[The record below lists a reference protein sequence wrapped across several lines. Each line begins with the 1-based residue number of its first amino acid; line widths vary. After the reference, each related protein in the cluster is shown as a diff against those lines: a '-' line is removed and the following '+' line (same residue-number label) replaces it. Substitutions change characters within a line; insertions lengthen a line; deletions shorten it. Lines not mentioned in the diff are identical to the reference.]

1 MVYTIHNLKRI
12 LLQLKSDST
21 ASVSNIVNNNPVGG
35 AGELAQVLHLPVD
48 SKLPTGQER
57 MLPGQQVRPILL
69 LLLLDLH

>member
-1 MVYTIHNLKRI
+1 MYDLKRI

-48 SKLPTGQER
+48 SKHSQER
-57 MLPGQQVRPILL
+57 MLLSQQVRAIL
-69 LLLLDLH
+69 LLLLDLY